1 MQLRFKLGTLMN
13 KINTIPIQQFI
24 QLVKSAELSSQRE
37 IKMDMKSAKA
47 LVYCLSEVNSV
58 LVGDFSAIID
68 KISTNTSTENISIKM
83 DGGDFKG

>member
-1 MQLRFKLGTLMN
+1 MS

-24 QLVKSAELSSQRE
+24 NLVKSAELSSQKE
-37 IKMDMKSAKA
+37 VKMDIKTAKS

-68 KISTNTSTENISIKM
+68 KISTTPSTDTISIKM
-83 DGGDFKG
+83 DGGDFKT